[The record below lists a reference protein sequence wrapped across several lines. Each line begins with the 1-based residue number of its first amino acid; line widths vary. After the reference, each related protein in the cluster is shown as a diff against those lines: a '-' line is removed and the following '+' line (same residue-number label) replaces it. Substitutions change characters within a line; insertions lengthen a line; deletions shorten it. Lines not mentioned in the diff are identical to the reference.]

1 MNIEVNIDTS
11 HSLIDGIGHAKR
23 TCRVLH
29 PTASRQCWCSSKA
42 PCRASTPTR
51 GVLSSLEVDMKL
63 NCSVIKYRGAN
74 CNSNRKR
81 VGRRGYDRT
90 PGSYPGCSAAV
101 LLWLWRP
108 LFFSSLQRQT
118 QNLIDSNVAD
128 FDDENKSTYMLLY
141 CSLHCLATQSIQ

>member
-74 CNSNRKR
+74 CNSNRKNESAA
-81 VGRRGYDRT
+81 GGT
-90 PGSYPGCSAAV
+90 LLAAV
-101 LLWLWRP
+101 LPCCCGYAGRY
-108 LFFSSLQRQT
+108 FFFLQRQT

>member
-81 VGRRGYDRT
+81 VGRRGYT
-90 PGSYPGCSAAV
+90 PGCRAAV
-101 LLWLWRP
+101 AMAAVI
-108 LFFSSLQRQT
+108 FFSLQRQT

-128 FDDENKSTYMLLY
+128 FDDEN
-141 CSLHCLATQSIQ
+141 

>member
-74 CNSNRKR
+74 CNSNRKNESAA
-81 VGRRGYDRT
+81 GGTLNSSYIGYT
-90 PGSYPGCSAAV
+90 PGCSAAV

-108 LFFSSLQRQT
+108 LFFFLFRGRLRT
-118 QNLIDSNVAD
+118 WLTAMWLILMMKIRAH
-128 FDDENKSTYMLLY
+128 TCCYIARY
-141 CSLHCLATQSIQ
+141 IA